1 MEQGSGCREDG
12 KRSEDAVRRLAS
24 VLSEG
29 VAFVREGR
37 IVWANEALAAMA
49 ARPRAAD
56 LVDLDLAGLVLD
68 AGEGLPEVSRPAPIE
83 CDLRRPNGALRRTLW
98 RLAWSEIVPGTD
110 AWVVEDPTPV
120 REVGEE
126 VLRVSRELGRLH
138 REAEALR
145 DRLHHEHAE
154 RDELLAVVS
163 HELRTPVTVIG
174 GYSRIL
180 LREDVGPLTPEQRRF
195 LGESSKACRKLDAFI
210 ERLLAASA
218 VAKGGEV
225 LEVCSGPLRPLLEET
240 VERMQPL
247 FEQHRSRIRLDAP
260 ADCRARFDA
269 MRIEQVL
276 GNLLDNAL
284 KYAAP
289 GASVEVSARAIE
301 VEGRPMVEVAVA
313 DDGPGIPPQ
322 ERERVF
328 QAYVR
333 GHGTCPN
340 GLGLGLA
347 LCKRI
352 VEGHGGSISLG
363 ERPGGGC
370 RFAFTLPPAEA

>member
-1 MEQGSGCREDG
+1 MQQGAGFREDA

-24 VLSEG
+24 AMSEG

-49 ARPRAAD
+49 ARAGAGD
-56 LVDLDLAGLVLD
+56 LVDLELSRLAADV
-68 AGEGLPEVSRPAPIE
+68 GEGLPDAARPGPLE
-83 CDLRRPNGALRRTLW
+83 CALRRPDGALRRVRW
-98 RLAWSEIVPGTD
+98 CLAWPEIAPGTD
-110 AWVVEDPTPV
+110 AWVVEDPTLV
-120 REVGEE
+120 RDLGQE
-126 VLRVSRELGRLH
+126 VLQVSRELGRLH

-145 DRLHHEHAE
+145 DRLHHERAARE
-154 RDELLAVVS
+154 ELLAVVS

-180 LREDVGPLTPEQRRF
+180 LREDVGPLSPEQRRF
-195 LGESSKACRKLDAFI
+195 LQESNKACRKLDAFI
-210 ERLLAASA
+210 ERLLAASR
-218 VAKGGEV
+218 VAQGGEV
-225 LEVCSGPLRPLLEET
+225 LEVCSAPLRPLLEE
-240 VERMQPL
+240 VAERMRPL
-247 FEQHRSRIRLDAP
+247 FEARGSRISLDAP
-260 ADCRARFDA
+260 AECRARFDA

-276 GNLLDNAL
+276 TNLLDNAL
-284 KYAAP
+284 KYATPDAR
-289 GASVEVSARAIE
+289 VEVSARAGE
-301 VEGRPMVEVAVA
+301 VDGRPVVEVVVA
-313 DDGPGIPPQ
+313 DDGPGIAPD

-333 GHGTCPN
+333 GRGACPN

-352 VEGHGGSISLG
+352 VEGHGGSISVG

-370 RFAFTLPPAEA
+370 RFAFTLPRAEA

>member
-1 MEQGSGCREDG
+1 MEQGAGCREDA

-24 VLSEG
+24 IISEG
-29 VAFVREGR
+29 VALVREGR

-56 LVDLDLAGLVLD
+56 LAGVELARLLTDVGD
-68 AGEGLPEVSRPAPIE
+68 GLPEATRPGPLECGLRWPDGAP
-83 CDLRRPNGALRRTLW
+83 RRTTW
-98 RLAWSEIVPGTD
+98 RLAWPEIAPGTD
-110 AWVVEDPTPV
+110 AWVVEDPNPV
-120 REVGEE
+120 RELGEE

-145 DRLHHEHAE
+145 SRLHHEHSE
-154 RDELLAVVS
+154 RDEILAVVS

-180 LREDVGPLTPEQRRF
+180 LREDVGPLTPDQRRF
-195 LGESSKACRKLDAFI
+195 LEESTKACRKLDAFI
-210 ERLLAASA
+210 ERLLAASR

-225 LEVCSGPLRPLLEET
+225 LEVCSAPLRPVLEEM
-240 VERMQPL
+240 VERMRPL
-247 FEQHRSRIRLDAP
+247 FEQRRSQLSLDASP
-260 ADCRARFDA
+260 ECRARFDA

-276 GNLLDNAL
+276 GNLLENAL

-289 GASVEVSARAIE
+289 GASVELALRPTQ
-301 VEGRPMVEVAVA
+301 VEGRPMIEVAVS
-313 DDGPGIPPQ
+313 DDGPGIPAE

-333 GHGTCPN
+333 GQGSCPN

-352 VEGHGGSISLG
+352 VEGHGGSITLG
-363 ERPGGGC
+363 ERLGGGC
-370 RFAFTLPPAEA
+370 RFAFTLPAAEA

>member
-24 VLSEG
+24 ALSEG

-68 AGEGLPEVSRPAPIE
+68 AGEGLPEVSRPAPVE
-83 CDLRRPNGALRRTLW
+83 CDLRWPNGALRRTLW
-98 RLAWSEIVPGTD
+98 RLAWSEIAPGTD
-110 AWVVEDPTPV
+110 AWVVEDPTRV
-120 REVGEE
+120 RELGEE
-126 VLRVSRELGRLH
+126 VLRVSRELGRVH
-138 REAEALR
+138 REVESLR

-174 GYSRIL
+174 GYGRIL

-195 LGESSKACRKLDAFI
+195 LGESVKACRKLDAFI

-225 LEVCSGPLRPLLEET
+225 LEVCSAPLRPVLEEM
-240 VERMQPL
+240 VGRMQPL
-247 FEQHRSRIRLDAP
+247 FEQRRSRIRLDAP

-269 MRIEQVL
+269 MRVEQVL

-289 GASVEVSARAIE
+289 GATVEVTARVVE
-301 VEGRPMVEVAVA
+301 VDGRPMVEVAVA
-313 DDGPGIPPQ
+313 DDGPGIPPE
-322 ERERVF
+322 ERDRVF

-333 GHGTCPN
+333 GHGSSPN

-352 VEGHGGSISLG
+352 VEGHGGTICLG

>member
-1 MEQGSGCREDG
+1 
-12 KRSEDAVRRLAS
+12 
-24 VLSEG
+24 
-29 VAFVREGR
+29 
-37 IVWANEALAAMA
+37 VWANEALAAMA

-56 LVDLDLAGLVLD
+56 LAGVALDQLLADTGD
-68 AGEGLPEVSRPAPIE
+68 GLPGLTKPGPLESA
-83 CDLRRPNGALRRTLW
+83 LRRPDGGLWRTTW
-98 RLAWSEIVPGTD
+98 RLAWPEIAEGTD
-110 AWVVEDPTPV
+110 AWVVEDPNPV
-120 REVGEE
+120 RELGEE
-126 VLRVSRELGRLH
+126 VMRVSRELARLH

-145 DRLHHEHAE
+145 SRLRHEHSE
-154 RDELLAVVS
+154 RDEILAVVS

-180 LREDVGPLTPEQRRF
+180 LREDVGPLTREQRRF
-195 LGESSKACRKLDAFI
+195 LEEATKACRKLDAFI
-210 ERLLAASA
+210 ERLLAASR

-225 LEVCSGPLRPLLEET
+225 LEVCSAPLRPVLEEM
-240 VERMQPL
+240 VLRMRPL
-247 FEQHRSRIRLDAP
+247 FEQRRSRVTLAASP
-260 ADCRARFDA
+260 DCRARFDA
-269 MRIEQVL
+269 MRVEQVL
-276 GNLLDNAL
+276 GNLLENAL

-289 GASVEVSARAIE
+289 GASVEVDARPAL

-313 DDGPGIPPQ
+313 DDGPGIPAE

-333 GHGTCPN
+333 GQGACPN

-352 VEGHGGSISLG
+352 VEGHGGSITLG

-370 RFAFTLPPAEA
+370 RFAFTLPAAEA

>member
-1 MEQGSGCREDG
+1 MEHGAGCREEA

-24 VLSEG
+24 VISEG
-29 VAFVREGR
+29 VALVREGR

-56 LVDLDLAGLVLD
+56 LTGIALDQLLAD
-68 AGEGLPEVSRPAPIE
+68 AGDGLPEASKPGPLESA
-83 CDLRRPNGALRRTLW
+83 LRRPDGALRRTTW
-98 RLAWSEIVPGTD
+98 RLAWPEIAEATD
-110 AWVVEDPTPV
+110 AWVVEDPNPV
-120 REVGEE
+120 RELGEE
-126 VLRVSRELGRLH
+126 VMRVSRELGRLH

-145 DRLHHEHAE
+145 SRLHHEHSE
-154 RDELLAVVS
+154 RDEILAVVS

-180 LREDVGPLTPEQRRF
+180 LREDVGPLTREQRRF
-195 LGESSKACRKLDAFI
+195 LEEATRACRKLDAFI
-210 ERLLAASA
+210 ERLLAASR

-225 LEVCSGPLRPLLEET
+225 LEVCSAPLRPLLEEM
-240 VERMQPL
+240 VLRMRPL
-247 FEQHRSRIRLDAP
+247 FEQRRSRLALAASP
-260 ADCRARFDA
+260 ECRARFDA
-269 MRIEQVL
+269 MRVEQVL
-276 GNLLDNAL
+276 GNLLENAL

-289 GASVEVSARAIE
+289 GASVEIAARPAL
-301 VEGRPMVEVAVA
+301 VEGRTMIEVAVA
-313 DDGPGIPPQ
+313 DDGPGIPPE

-333 GHGTCPN
+333 GQGACPN

-347 LCKRI
+347 LCRRI
-352 VEGHGGSISLG
+352 VEGHGGSITLG

-370 RFAFTLPPAEA
+370 RFAFTLPAAEA

>member
-1 MEQGSGCREDG
+1 MERGAGCREEA

-24 VLSEG
+24 VISEG
-29 VAFVREGR
+29 VALVREGR

-56 LVDLDLAGLVLD
+56 LVGTPLGELLADLGD
-68 AGEGLPEVSRPAPIE
+68 GLPELSRPGPLE
-83 CDLRRPNGALRRTLW
+83 TGLRRPGGAVWSTTW
-98 RLAWSEIVPGTD
+98 RLAWPELAPGTD
-110 AWVVEDPTPV
+110 AWVVEDPNAV
-120 REVGEE
+120 RELGEE
-126 VLRVSRELGRLH
+126 VLRVSRELGRLN
-138 REAEALR
+138 REAQALR
-145 DRLHHEHAE
+145 DRLHHEHSE
-154 RDELLAVVS
+154 RDEILAVVS

-195 LGESSKACRKLDAFI
+195 LEEANKACRKLDAFI
-210 ERLLAASA
+210 ERLLAASR

-225 LEVCSGPLRPLLEET
+225 LEVCSAPLRPVLEE
-240 VERMQPL
+240 VVLRMRPL
-247 FEQHRSRIRLDAP
+247 FEQHRSQLDLDAS
-260 ADCRARFDA
+260 AECRARFDA
-269 MRIEQVL
+269 MRVEQVL
-276 GNLLDNAL
+276 GNLLENAL

-289 GASVEVSARAIE
+289 GATVEVAARPTR
-301 VEGRPMVEVAVA
+301 VGGRPMIEVAVA
-313 DDGPGIPPQ
+313 DDGPGIPPE

-333 GHGTCPN
+333 GQGSCAN

-352 VEGHGGSISLG
+352 VEGHGGSITLG

-370 RFAFTLPPAEA
+370 RFAFTLPAAEA